1 MAVLHGEV
9 EAMGDMFMRMNRQCY
24 EKCINPSVSEGRGTG
39 TDDLS
44 LDDENCVAIC
54 TGTRRRMR
62 MYLRHTILALPPCP
76 WNPRP
81 SQTPP
86 KEGSM
91 CA

>member
-24 EKCINPSVSEGRGTG
+24 EKCINPSVSEGRGIG

-44 LDDENCVAIC
+44 LDDENCIAIC

-62 MYLRHTILALPPCP
+62 MYLRHLSRPCP
-76 WNPRP
+76 VAPGTPRS
-81 SQTPP
+81 SQIPP

>member
-62 MYLRHTILALPPCP
+62 MCP